1 MTSLIYKNRANWW
14 EHWTVYTSKD
24 TVYFM
29 LDQIN
34 YKPKYDLSSSSIL
47 DPCSWDWVFI
57 ICCLERLLES
67 SKKYNFSFE
76 ETFRKNFLAIE
87 IDDYKVEK
95 LKINIENFLN
105 ENNIIINNFKEI
117 LWSGDFLMKWI
128 QRTFDV
134 VIGNPPYI
142 RYDNIPDTMK
152 ELYKIDFKTFKG
164 RCDIYVPFYEKGL
177 SLLKENW
184 KLCYICSNR
193 WLKNEYW
200 TNLRKLISSKYDF
213 DKIINL
219 EHIKVF
225 DEDVIAYP
233 AITII
238 KNNPTNNQ
246 TEYYE
251 ILDKEVLN
259 TWLSNSSNDERYT
272 FTLLDDLAGGK
283 WNFWQ
288 VKHTTFKTIEEQGFE
303 IWIWPATW
311 ADKIFISKILN
322 KEVENEILLPLI
334 LSRDL
339 RGNDLS
345 WGWNYLINPFTKDW
359 ELIDLSNYPKLSN
372 YFNLHKIALLNRHI
386 SKKNPTKWYRTIDKI
401 KFSLLGKKKLIIPDT
416 SSNEII
422 LMDKWN
428 YYPHHNLAYITHPN
442 EKQLEILWAL
452 LSSDFWKNQ
461 MRKAGNLMNW
471 GFIRWQIQNL
481 RKIDLPNIE
490 ELPEINKEKIAIA
503 YKTGIINSINTE
515 INTTLENLWIKS

>member
-1 MTSLIYKNRANWW
+1 MTSLTYKNRTNWW

-34 YKPKYDLSSSSIL
+34 YKSEYDLSSISIL

-67 SKKYNFSFE
+67 SKRYTFSFE
-76 ETFRKNFLAIE
+76 KAFKNNFLAIE
-87 IDDYKVEK
+87 IDDIKIQK
-95 LKINIENFLN
+95 LIINIGNFLKKH
-105 ENNIIINNFKEI
+105 NIAINNFKEI
-117 LWSGDFLMKWI
+117 LGSGDFLTKWI
-128 QRTFDV
+128 EAKFDI

-152 ELYKIDFKTFKG
+152 ELYKLYFKTFKG
-164 RCDIYVPFYEKGL
+164 RCDIYIPFYEKGL

-193 WLKNEYW
+193 WLKNDYW

-219 EHIKVF
+219 ESIKVF

-238 KNNPTNNQ
+238 SNNPTNNQ

-251 ILDKEVLN
+251 ILDKSVIHN
-259 TWLSNSSNDERYT
+259 WLSKNNNDKGYI

-288 VKHTTFKTIEEQGFE
+288 VKHISFKTIEEQGFE
-303 IWIWPATW
+303 LWIWPATW
-311 ADKIFISKILN
+311 ADKIFIWKTLSKEI
-322 KEVENEILLPLI
+322 ENEILIPII

-339 RGNDLS
+339 RGNNLT

-359 ELIDLSNYPKLSN
+359 ELIDLLNYPKLNS
-372 YFNLHKIALLNRHI
+372 YLSFHKIALLNRHVA
-386 SKKNPTKWYRTIDKI
+386 KRNPTKWYRTIDKI
-401 KFSLLGKKKLIIPDT
+401 KMTLLNKKKLIIPDT

-422 LMDKWN
+422 LMDRWN
-428 YYPHHNLAYITHPN
+428 YYPHHNLAYITHSDEN
-442 EKQLEILWAL
+442 QLKILWAL

-461 MRKAGNLMNW
+461 MKKAGNLMNW

-481 RKIDLPNIE
+481 RKINLPNIE
-490 ELPEINKEKIAIA
+490 DLPEINKQE
-503 YKTGIINSINTE
+503 IINSYEIWNLNSIN
-515 INTTLENLWIKS
+515 ININSVLKYLWIK